1 MFNLETIVQF
11 SPSFFYGVCFVT
23 PVHSPVEKFNDIFS
37 AGVTKSATIRLNSER
52 LHHVSTP
59 TFYSTWLI
67 HSISLL
73 ASMNVTECELHKLWK
88 LKIEFRLVSC
98 FRPMRLSIFSTS
110 LTDRFPYVPVMYR
123 FLSTHRIYIY
133 IYIYIYMPYV

>member
-1 MFNLETIVQF
+1 MLTMPAAAVASSLNQQINFIVQSRNDCTIF
-11 SPSFFYGVCFVT
+11 SVIFYGVCFVT

-110 LTDRFPYVPVMYR
+110 LTDRFPYVPVM
-123 FLSTHRIYIY
+123 
-133 IYIYIYMPYV
+133 